1 MNKEIK
7 EKLIIFLFI
16 LMIVL
21 GLGMILFPLISN
33 QVNKIQYQ
41 KVIGT
46 YDDKIVQNSETEN
59 NQMLTEAREY
69 NYSIS
74 TTDIIDV
81 FQNPVQTN
89 STEYLSILNVDDNG
103 MMGYISIPKIDV
115 RIPIYHGTSSDILQK
130 GVGHLEGS
138 SFPVGGEST
147 HTILSAHRGLPSS
160 RLFTDL
166 DQLEEGDIFYIYVL
180 NEVLAYQVDQILVTE
195 PSETEAL
202 KIVDGKDYVTLVT
215 CTPYAINTHR
225 LLVRGERIEY
235 NKQVEEQ
242 TVEDRSL
249 STADIILYISLII
262 AILLIIIAVIVSVR
276 HKKNKNRYTQINDNP
291 TNVSIMPLESEVVE
305 TKVEALSN
313 YQEQPNNVSTM
324 PPKSEVA
331 GTEVEVLSDYQ
342 DQPNNVSTIPLEN
355 EVAETKVEALS
366 NYQEQPNNVS
376 TMPPKSEVTGT
387 EVEVLSDYQ
396 DQPNTVSTIPPKS
409 EAAETEVELLFDNQD
424 ETDEDEII

>member
-69 NYSIS
+69 NSSIS

-147 HTILSAHRGLPSS
+147 HAILSAHRGLPSS

-276 HKKNKNRYTQINDNP
+276 HKKNKNRYTQINDNS
-291 TNVSIMPLESEVVE
+291 TNVSIMPLESEVAE

-313 YQEQPNNVSTM
+313 YQEQSNNVSTM

-331 GTEVEVLSDYQ
+331 GTEVEALSNYQ
-342 DQPNNVSTIPLEN
+342 NQPNNVSTIP
-355 EVAETKVEALS
+355 
-366 NYQEQPNNVS
+366 
-376 TMPPKSEVTGT
+376 PKSEVAET

-396 DQPNTVSTIPPKS
+396 DQPNNASAIPPKS
-409 EAAETEVELLFDNQD
+409 EVAETEVELLFDNQD

>member
-147 HTILSAHRGLPSS
+147 HAILSAHRGLPSS

-324 PPKSEVA
+324 PPKSEV
-331 GTEVEVLSDYQ
+331 
-342 DQPNNVSTIPLEN
+342 
-355 EVAETKVEALS
+355 
-366 NYQEQPNNVS
+366 
-376 TMPPKSEVTGT
+376 TGT

>member
-69 NYSIS
+69 NSSIS

-147 HTILSAHRGLPSS
+147 HAILSAHRGLPSS

-276 HKKNKNRYTQINDNP
+276 HKKNKNRYTQINDNS
-291 TNVSIMPLESEVVE
+291 TNVSIMPLE
-305 TKVEALSN
+305 
-313 YQEQPNNVSTM
+313 
-324 PPKSEVA
+324 
-331 GTEVEVLSDYQ
+331 G
-342 DQPNNVSTIPLEN
+342 

-366 NYQEQPNNVS
+366 NYQEQPNTVSTMPPKSEVAGTEVEALSNYQNQPNNVSTIPPKSEVAETKVEALSNYQNQPNTVS